1 MTQRARTL
9 FLTWLAFGALQ
20 LVLLGAPGADARP
33 GIGNR
38 GAQAQSEVQ
47 SVAVAKRFLGPEL
60 GHRRTPATPFVPSS
74 YVQLDLPAP
83 FGDTAQVAWN
93 RQAAAV
99 DPVALPPAR
108 APPASL

>member
-1 MTQRARTL
+1 MTQRARNL
-9 FLTWLAFGALQ
+9 FLAWLAFGALQ
-20 LVLLGAPGADARP
+20 LVLLGAPGADVRP
-33 GIGNR
+33 GVGNR

-47 SVAVAKRFLGPEL
+47 SVALGKRLLGPEL

-74 YVQLDLPAP
+74 YVRLDLPALV
-83 FGDTAQVAWN
+83 GHMAQAAWN
-93 RQAAAV
+93 RQAAAA

>member
-1 MTQRARTL
+1 MPQRARNL
-9 FLTWLAFGALQ
+9 FLAWLAFGALQ

-33 GIGNR
+33 GVGNR
-38 GAQAQSEVQ
+38 GARSQSEVQ
-47 SVAVAKRFLGPEL
+47 SVALGKRLGGSEL

-74 YVQLDLPAP
+74 YVRVDLPAVV
-83 FGDTAQVAWN
+83 GRTAPVAWN

-108 APPASL
+108 APPAFL